1 MVAKEVKFGILGLG
15 RGRKAAQQAAQT
27 AGANLVCVCDLQEE
41 KVKSTAQELD
51 CDWTTSYDQMLER
64 DDIDAIGVYTS
75 SGTHADLAMQAIESG
90 KHVFVTKPMD
100 INLAKCD
107 RLIELAKRANL
118 VLAVDF
124 VRRYRKIDHQIRMA
138 IASGLIGNVILGD
151 LRMKWYRAQ
160 SYYDGGWPPGWR
172 SHSRTEGGSA
182 ANQGVHSIDQLQWF
196 LGAVKTVQGQSS
208 TFNHQIETED
218 CSVGIL
224 TFESGAF
231 GVIQTTTCS
240 YPSLGT
246 TLQINGSKGTI
257 TMDKS
262 GEIELL
268 IAGKENMTVDQIEI
282 DVDLPSNVIEDM
294 VGAVTEGRPV
304 IVDGEEGRK
313 SVQIF
318 TAIYESSRT
327 GKIIHLF

>member
-1 MVAKEVKFGILGLG
+1 MAKEVRFGILGLG
-15 RGRKAAQQAAQT
+15 RGRKSAQTAIQT

-41 KVKSTAQELD
+41 KVKVTAQELD
-51 CDWTTSYDQMLER
+51 CDWTTSYNQMLAR
-64 DDIDAIGVYTS
+64 DDVDAIGVYTS
-75 SGTHADLAMQAIESG
+75 SGTHADFANQAIAVG

-100 INLAKCD
+100 IDLDKCD
-107 RLIELAKRANL
+107 RLIEAAKRANL

-124 VRRYRKIDHQIRMA
+124 IRRYRKTDHQVRQA
-138 IASGLIGNVILGD
+138 VADGLIGNIILGD
-151 LRMKWYRAQ
+151 LRMKWYRSQ

-172 SHSRTEGGSA
+172 SRSSTEGGSA

-196 LGAVKTVQGQSS
+196 MGDVKTVQGRCG
-208 TFNHQIETED
+208 TFNHEIETED

-231 GVIQTTTCS
+231 GMIQTTTCS

-246 TLQINGSKGTI
+246 TLQINSSKGTI

-262 GEIELL
+262 GAIELMIEGQEEVTIDQVEIETDFP
-268 IAGKENMTVDQIEI
+268 ENI
-282 DVDLPSNVIEDM
+282 IEDM
-294 VGAVTEGRPV
+294 VGAIIDGQPIMVS
-304 IVDGEEGRK
+304 GEEGRK
-313 SVQIF
+313 SVAIF

-327 GKIIHLF
+327 GSIVQL

>member
-1 MVAKEVKFGILGLG
+1 MAKEVGFGILGLG
-15 RGRKAAQQAAQT
+15 RGRKAAQTAVQT

-41 KVKSTAQELD
+41 KVKATAQELD
-51 CDWTTSYDQMLER
+51 CDWTTSYDRMLAR

-75 SGTHADLAMQAIESG
+75 SGTHADFANQAVAAG

-100 INLAKCD
+100 IDLDKCD
-107 RLIELAKRANL
+107 RLIEAAKRANL

-124 VRRYRKIDHQIRMA
+124 IRRYRKIDHQVRKA
-138 IASGLIGNVILGD
+138 VVDGLIGNVILGD
-151 LRMKWYRAQ
+151 LRMKWYRSQ
-160 SYYDGGWPPGWR
+160 SYYDGGWPVGWR
-172 SHSRTEGGSA
+172 SRSSTEGGSA

-196 LGAVKTVQGQSS
+196 MGDVKTVQGRCG
-208 TFNHQIETED
+208 TFNHEIETED

-224 TFESGAF
+224 TFASGAF
-231 GVIQTTTCS
+231 GMIQTTTCS

-262 GEIELL
+262 GAVGLVIEGQEGATIDQVEIETDFPDN
-268 IAGKENMTVDQIEI
+268 I
-282 DVDLPSNVIEDM
+282 IEDV
-294 VGAVTEGRPV
+294 VGAIIDGQPIMVS
-304 IVDGEEGRK
+304 GEEGRK
-313 SVQIF
+313 SVAIF

-327 GKIIHLF
+327 GCIVQF

>member
-1 MVAKEVKFGILGLG
+1 MMAKEVRFGILGLG
-15 RGRKAAQQAAQT
+15 RGRKAAQTAIQT

-41 KVKSTAQELD
+41 KVKVTAQELD
-51 CDWTTSYDQMLER
+51 CDWTTSYDQMLAR
-64 DDIDAIGVYTS
+64 DDVDAIGVYTS
-75 SGTHADLAMQAIESG
+75 SGTHADFANQAIAVG

-100 INLAKCD
+100 IDLDKCD
-107 RLIELAKRANL
+107 RLIEAAKRANL

-124 VRRYRKIDHQIRMA
+124 IRRYRKTDHQVRQA
-138 IASGLIGNVILGD
+138 VVDGLIGNIILGD
-151 LRMKWYRAQ
+151 LRMKWYRSQ

-172 SHSRTEGGSA
+172 SRSSTEGGSA

-196 LGAVKTVQGQSS
+196 MGDVKTVQGRCG
-208 TFNHQIETED
+208 TFNHEIETED

-231 GVIQTTTCS
+231 GMIQTTTCS

-262 GEIELL
+262 GAIELM
-268 IAGKENMTVDQIEI
+268 IEGQEEATIDQVEFETDFPENI
-282 DVDLPSNVIEDM
+282 IEDM
-294 VGAVTEGRPV
+294 VGAIIDGQPIMVS
-304 IVDGEEGRK
+304 GEEGRK
-313 SVQIF
+313 SVAIF

-327 GKIIHLF
+327 GSIVQL

>member
-1 MVAKEVKFGILGLG
+1 MAKEVGFGILGLG
-15 RGRKAAQQAAQT
+15 RGRKTAQTAVQT

-41 KVKSTAQELD
+41 KVKATAQELD
-51 CDWTTSYDQMLER
+51 CDWTTSYDRMLAR

-75 SGTHADLAMQAIESG
+75 SGTHADFANQAVAAG

-100 INLAKCD
+100 IDLDKCD
-107 RLIELAKRANL
+107 RLIEAAKRANL

-124 VRRYRKIDHQIRMA
+124 IRRYQKIDHQVRKA
-138 IASGLIGNVILGD
+138 VVDGLIGNVILGD
-151 LRMKWYRAQ
+151 LRMKWYRSQ
-160 SYYDGGWPPGWR
+160 SYYDGGWPVGWR
-172 SHSRTEGGSA
+172 SRSSTEGGSA

-196 LGAVKTVQGQSS
+196 MGDVKTVQGRCG
-208 TFNHQIETED
+208 TFNHEIETED

-224 TFESGAF
+224 TFASGAF
-231 GVIQTTTCS
+231 GMIQTTTCS

-262 GEIELL
+262 GAVGLVIEGQEGATIDQVEIETDFPDN
-268 IAGKENMTVDQIEI
+268 I
-282 DVDLPSNVIEDM
+282 IEDV
-294 VGAVTEGRPV
+294 VGAIIDGQPIMVS
-304 IVDGEEGRK
+304 GEEGRK
-313 SVQIF
+313 SVAIF

-327 GKIIHLF
+327 GRIVQF

>member
-1 MVAKEVKFGILGLG
+1 MGLG
-15 RGRKAAQQAAQT
+15 RGRKAAQTAVQT

-41 KVKSTAQELD
+41 KVKATAQELD
-51 CDWTTSYDQMLER
+51 CDWTTSYDRMLAR

-75 SGTHADLAMQAIESG
+75 SGTHADFANQAVAAG

-100 INLAKCD
+100 IDLDKCD
-107 RLIELAKRANL
+107 HLIEAAKRANL

-124 VRRYRKIDHQIRMA
+124 IRRYRKIDHQVRKA
-138 IASGLIGNVILGD
+138 VVDGLIGNVILGD
-151 LRMKWYRAQ
+151 LRMKWYRGQ
-160 SYYDGGWPPGWR
+160 SYYDGGWPAGWR
-172 SHSRTEGGSA
+172 SRSSTEGGSA

-196 LGAVKTVQGQSS
+196 MGDIKTVQGRCG
-208 TFNHQIETED
+208 TFNHEIETED

-224 TFESGAF
+224 TFASGAF
-231 GVIQTTTCS
+231 GIIQTTTCS

-262 GEIELL
+262 GAVGLVIEGQEGATIDQVEIETDFPDN
-268 IAGKENMTVDQIEI
+268 I
-282 DVDLPSNVIEDM
+282 IEDV
-294 VGAVTEGRPV
+294 VGAIIDGQPIMVS
-304 IVDGEEGRK
+304 GEEGRK
-313 SVQIF
+313 SVAIF

-327 GKIIHLF
+327 GRIVQF

>member
-1 MVAKEVKFGILGLG
+1 MAKEVGFGILGLG
-15 RGRKAAQQAAQT
+15 RGRKAAQTAVQT

-41 KVKSTAQELD
+41 KVKATAQELD
-51 CDWTTSYDQMLER
+51 CDWTTSYDRMLAR

-75 SGTHADLAMQAIESG
+75 SGTHADFANQAVAAG

-100 INLAKCD
+100 IDLDKCD
-107 RLIELAKRANL
+107 HLIEAAKRANL

-124 VRRYRKIDHQIRMA
+124 IRRYRKIDHQVRKA
-138 IASGLIGNVILGD
+138 VVDGLIGNVILGD
-151 LRMKWYRAQ
+151 IRMKWYRGQ
-160 SYYDGGWPPGWR
+160 SYYDGGWPAGWR
-172 SHSRTEGGSA
+172 SRSSTEGGSA

-196 LGAVKTVQGQSS
+196 MGDVKTVQGRCG
-208 TFNHQIETED
+208 TFNHEIETED

-224 TFESGAF
+224 TFASGAF
-231 GVIQTTTCS
+231 GIIQTTTCS

-262 GEIELL
+262 GAVGLVIEGQEGATIDQVEIETDFPDN
-268 IAGKENMTVDQIEI
+268 I
-282 DVDLPSNVIEDM
+282 IEDV
-294 VGAVTEGRPV
+294 VGAIIDGQPIMVS
-304 IVDGEEGRK
+304 GEEGRK
-313 SVQIF
+313 SVAIF

-327 GKIIHLF
+327 GRIVQF

>member
-1 MVAKEVKFGILGLG
+1 MAKEVGFGILGLG
-15 RGRKAAQQAAQT
+15 RGRKAAQTAVQT

-41 KVKSTAQELD
+41 KVKATAQELD
-51 CDWTTSYDQMLER
+51 CDWTTSYDRMLAR

-75 SGTHADLAMQAIESG
+75 SGTHADFANQAVAAG

-100 INLAKCD
+100 IDLDKCD
-107 RLIELAKRANL
+107 RLIEAAKRANL

-124 VRRYRKIDHQIRMA
+124 IRRYRKIDHQVRKA
-138 IASGLIGNVILGD
+138 VADGLIGNVILGD
-151 LRMKWYRAQ
+151 LRMKWYRNQ
-160 SYYDGGWPPGWR
+160 SYYDGGWPAGWR
-172 SHSRTEGGSA
+172 SRSSTEGGSA

-196 LGAVKTVQGQSS
+196 MGDVKTVQGRCG
-208 TFNHQIETED
+208 TFNHEIETED

-224 TFESGAF
+224 TFASGAF
-231 GVIQTTTCS
+231 GMIQTTTCS

-262 GEIELL
+262 GAVGLVIEGQEGATIDQVEIETDFPDN
-268 IAGKENMTVDQIEI
+268 I
-282 DVDLPSNVIEDM
+282 IEDV
-294 VGAVTEGRPV
+294 VGAIIDGQPIMVS
-304 IVDGEEGRK
+304 GEEGRK
-313 SVQIF
+313 SVAIF

-327 GKIIHLF
+327 GRIVQF

>member
-1 MVAKEVKFGILGLG
+1 MAKEVGFGILGLG
-15 RGRKAAQQAAQT
+15 RGRKAAQTAVQT

-41 KVKSTAQELD
+41 KVKATAQELD
-51 CDWTTSYDQMLER
+51 CDWTTSYDRMLAR

-75 SGTHADLAMQAIESG
+75 SGTHADFANQAVAAG

-100 INLAKCD
+100 IDLDKCD
-107 RLIELAKRANL
+107 RLIEAAKRANL

-124 VRRYRKIDHQIRMA
+124 IRRYRKIDHQVRKA
-138 IASGLIGNVILGD
+138 VVDGLIGNVILGD
-151 LRMKWYRAQ
+151 LRMKWYRSQ
-160 SYYDGGWPPGWR
+160 SYYDGGWPAGWR
-172 SHSRTEGGSA
+172 SRSSTEGGSA

-196 LGAVKTVQGQSS
+196 MGDIKTVQGRCG
-208 TFNHQIETED
+208 TFNHEIETED

-224 TFESGAF
+224 TFASGAF
-231 GVIQTTTCS
+231 GIIQTTTCS

-262 GEIELL
+262 GAVGLVIEGQEGATIDQVEIETDFPDN
-268 IAGKENMTVDQIEI
+268 I
-282 DVDLPSNVIEDM
+282 IEDV
-294 VGAVTEGRPV
+294 VGAIIDGQPIMVS
-304 IVDGEEGRK
+304 GEEGRK
-313 SVQIF
+313 SVAIF

-327 GKIIHLF
+327 GRIVQF

>member
-1 MVAKEVKFGILGLG
+1 MAKEVGFGILGLG
-15 RGRKAAQQAAQT
+15 RGRKAAQTAVQT

-41 KVKSTAQELD
+41 KVKATAQELD
-51 CDWTTSYDQMLER
+51 CDWTTSYDRMLAR

-75 SGTHADLAMQAIESG
+75 SGTHADFANQAVAAG

-100 INLAKCD
+100 IDLDKCD
-107 RLIELAKRANL
+107 RLIEAAKRANL

-124 VRRYRKIDHQIRMA
+124 IRRYRKIDHQVRKA
-138 IASGLIGNVILGD
+138 VVDGLIGNVILGD
-151 LRMKWYRAQ
+151 LRMKWYRGQ
-160 SYYDGGWPPGWR
+160 SYYDGGWPAGWR
-172 SHSRTEGGSA
+172 SRSSTEGGSA

-196 LGAVKTVQGQSS
+196 MGDVKTVQGRCG
-208 TFNHQIETED
+208 TFNHEIETED

-224 TFESGAF
+224 TFASGAF
-231 GVIQTTTCS
+231 GMIQTTTCS

-262 GEIELL
+262 GAVGLVIEGQEGATIDQVEIETDFPDN
-268 IAGKENMTVDQIEI
+268 I
-282 DVDLPSNVIEDM
+282 IEDV
-294 VGAVTEGRPV
+294 VGAIIDGQPIMVS
-304 IVDGEEGRK
+304 GEEGRK
-313 SVQIF
+313 SVAIF

-327 GKIIHLF
+327 GRIVQF

>member
-1 MVAKEVKFGILGLG
+1 MAKEVGFGILGLG
-15 RGRKAAQQAAQT
+15 HGRKAAQTTVQT

-41 KVKSTAQELD
+41 KVKATAQELD
-51 CDWTTSYDQMLER
+51 CDWTTSYDRMLAR

-75 SGTHADLAMQAIESG
+75 SGTHADFANQAVAAG

-100 INLAKCD
+100 IDLDKCD
-107 RLIELAKRANL
+107 RLIEAAKRANL

-124 VRRYRKIDHQIRMA
+124 IRRYRKIDHQVRKA
-138 IASGLIGNVILGD
+138 VVDGLIGNVILGD
-151 LRMKWYRAQ
+151 LRMKWYRSQ
-160 SYYDGGWPPGWR
+160 SYYDGGWPVGWR
-172 SHSRTEGGSA
+172 SRSSTEGGSA

-196 LGAVKTVQGQSS
+196 MGDVKTVQGRCG
-208 TFNHQIETED
+208 TFNHEIETED

-224 TFESGAF
+224 TFASGAF
-231 GVIQTTTCS
+231 GMIQTTTCS

-262 GEIELL
+262 GAVGLVIEGQEGATIDQVEIETDFPDN
-268 IAGKENMTVDQIEI
+268 I
-282 DVDLPSNVIEDM
+282 IEDV
-294 VGAVTEGRPV
+294 VGAIIDGQPIMVS
-304 IVDGEEGRK
+304 GEEGRK
-313 SVQIF
+313 SVAIF

-327 GKIIHLF
+327 GRIVQF

>member
-1 MVAKEVKFGILGLG
+1 MAKEVGFGILGLG
-15 RGRKAAQQAAQT
+15 RGRKAAQTAVQT

-41 KVKSTAQELD
+41 KVKATAQELD
-51 CDWTTSYDQMLER
+51 CDWTTSYDRMLAR

-75 SGTHADLAMQAIESG
+75 SGTHADFANQAVAAG

-100 INLAKCD
+100 IDLDKCD
-107 RLIELAKRANL
+107 RLIEAAKRANL

-124 VRRYRKIDHQIRMA
+124 IRRYRKIDHQVRKA
-138 IASGLIGNVILGD
+138 VEDGLIGNVILGD
-151 LRMKWYRAQ
+151 LRMKWYRSQ
-160 SYYDGGWPPGWR
+160 SYYDGGWPAGWR
-172 SHSRTEGGSA
+172 SRSSTEGGSA

-196 LGAVKTVQGQSS
+196 MGDVKTVQGRCG
-208 TFNHQIETED
+208 TFNHEIETED

-224 TFESGAF
+224 TFASGAF
-231 GVIQTTTCS
+231 GIIQTTTCS

-262 GEIELL
+262 GAVGLVIEGQEGATIDQVEIETDFPDN
-268 IAGKENMTVDQIEI
+268 I
-282 DVDLPSNVIEDM
+282 IEDV
-294 VGAVTEGRPV
+294 VGAIIDGQPIMVS
-304 IVDGEEGRK
+304 GEEGRK
-313 SVQIF
+313 SVAIF

-327 GKIIHLF
+327 GRIVQF

>member
-1 MVAKEVKFGILGLG
+1 MMAKEVRFGILGLG
-15 RGRKAAQQAAQT
+15 RGRKAAQTAIQT

-41 KVKSTAQELD
+41 KVKVTAQELD
-51 CDWTTSYDQMLER
+51 CDWTTSYDQMLAR
-64 DDIDAIGVYTS
+64 DDVDAIGVYTS
-75 SGTHADLAMQAIESG
+75 SGTHADFANQAIAVG

-100 INLAKCD
+100 IDLDKCD
-107 RLIELAKRANL
+107 RLIEAAKRANL

-124 VRRYRKIDHQIRMA
+124 IRRYRKTDHQVRQA
-138 IASGLIGNVILGD
+138 VADGLIGNIILGD
-151 LRMKWYRAQ
+151 LRMKWYRSQ

-172 SHSRTEGGSA
+172 SRSSTEGGSA

-196 LGAVKTVQGQSS
+196 MGDVKTVQGRCG
-208 TFNHQIETED
+208 TFNHEIETED

-231 GVIQTTTCS
+231 GMIQTTTCS

-262 GEIELL
+262 GAIELMIEGQEEATIDQVEIETDFP
-268 IAGKENMTVDQIEI
+268 ENI
-282 DVDLPSNVIEDM
+282 
-294 VGAVTEGRPV
+294 
-304 IVDGEEGRK
+304 
-313 SVQIF
+313 
-318 TAIYESSRT
+318 
-327 GKIIHLF
+327 

>member
-1 MVAKEVKFGILGLG
+1 
-15 RGRKAAQQAAQT
+15 
-27 AGANLVCVCDLQEE
+27 
-41 KVKSTAQELD
+41 
-51 CDWTTSYDQMLER
+51 MLAR
-64 DDIDAIGVYTS
+64 DDVDAIGVYTS
-75 SGTHADLAMQAIESG
+75 SGTHADFANQAIAVG

-100 INLAKCD
+100 IDLDKCD
-107 RLIELAKRANL
+107 RLIEAAKRANL

-124 VRRYRKIDHQIRMA
+124 IRRYRKTNHQVRQA
-138 IASGLIGNVILGD
+138 VADGLIGNIILGD
-151 LRMKWYRAQ
+151 LRMKWYRSQ

-172 SHSRTEGGSA
+172 SRSSTEGGSA

-196 LGAVKTVQGQSS
+196 MGDVKTVQGRCG
-208 TFNHQIETED
+208 TFNHEIETED

-231 GVIQTTTCS
+231 GMIQTTTCS

-262 GEIELL
+262 GAIELM
-268 IAGKENMTVDQIEI
+268 IEGQEEATIDQVEFETDFPENI
-282 DVDLPSNVIEDM
+282 IEDM
-294 VGAVTEGRPV
+294 VGAIIDGQPIMVS
-304 IVDGEEGRK
+304 GEEGRK
-313 SVQIF
+313 SVAIF

-327 GKIIHLF
+327 GSIVQL

>member
-1 MVAKEVKFGILGLG
+1 MAKEVGFGILGLG
-15 RGRKAAQQAAQT
+15 RGRKAAQTAVQT

-41 KVKSTAQELD
+41 KVKATAQELD
-51 CDWTTSYDQMLER
+51 CDWTTSYDRMLAR

-75 SGTHADLAMQAIESG
+75 SGTHADFANQAVAAG

-100 INLAKCD
+100 IDLDKCD
-107 RLIELAKRANL
+107 RLIEAAKRANL

-124 VRRYRKIDHQIRMA
+124 IRRYRKIDHQVRKA
-138 IASGLIGNVILGD
+138 VADGLIGNVILGD
-151 LRMKWYRAQ
+151 LRMKWYRNQ
-160 SYYDGGWPPGWR
+160 SYYDGGWPAGWR
-172 SHSRTEGGSA
+172 SRSSTEGGSA

-196 LGAVKTVQGQSS
+196 MGDVKTVQGRCG
-208 TFNHQIETED
+208 TFNHEIETED

-224 TFESGAF
+224 TFASGAF
-231 GVIQTTTCS
+231 GMIQTTTCS

-262 GEIELL
+262 GAVGLVIEGQEGATIDQVEIETDFPNN
-268 IAGKENMTVDQIEI
+268 I
-282 DVDLPSNVIEDM
+282 IEDV
-294 VGAVTEGRPV
+294 VGAIIHGQPIMVS
-304 IVDGEEGRK
+304 GEEGRK
-313 SVQIF
+313 SVAIF

-327 GKIIHLF
+327 GRIVQF

>member
-1 MVAKEVKFGILGLG
+1 MAKEVGFGILGLG
-15 RGRKAAQQAAQT
+15 RGRKAAQTAVQT

-41 KVKSTAQELD
+41 KVKATAQELD
-51 CDWTTSYDQMLER
+51 CDWTTSYDRMLAR

-75 SGTHADLAMQAIESG
+75 SGTHADFANQAVAAG

-100 INLAKCD
+100 IDLDKCD
-107 RLIELAKRANL
+107 RLIEAAKRANL

-124 VRRYRKIDHQIRMA
+124 IRRYRKIDHQVRKA
-138 IASGLIGNVILGD
+138 VEDGLIGNVILGD
-151 LRMKWYRAQ
+151 LRMKWYRSQ
-160 SYYDGGWPPGWR
+160 SYYDGGWPAGWR
-172 SHSRTEGGSA
+172 SRSSTEGGSA

-196 LGAVKTVQGQSS
+196 MGDIKTVQGRCG
-208 TFNHQIETED
+208 TFNHEIETED

-224 TFESGAF
+224 TFASGAF
-231 GVIQTTTCS
+231 GMIQTTTCS

-262 GEIELL
+262 GAVGLVIEGQEGATIDQVEIETDFPDN
-268 IAGKENMTVDQIEI
+268 I
-282 DVDLPSNVIEDM
+282 IEDV
-294 VGAVTEGRPV
+294 VGAIIDGQPIMVS
-304 IVDGEEGRK
+304 GEEGRK
-313 SVQIF
+313 SVAIF

-327 GKIIHLF
+327 GRIVQF

>member
-1 MVAKEVKFGILGLG
+1 MMAKEVRFGILGLG
-15 RGRKAAQQAAQT
+15 RGRKAAQTAIQT

-41 KVKSTAQELD
+41 KVKVTAQELD
-51 CDWTTSYDQMLER
+51 CDWTTSYDQMLAR
-64 DDIDAIGVYTS
+64 DDVDAIGVYTS
-75 SGTHADLAMQAIESG
+75 SGTHADFANQAIAVG

-100 INLAKCD
+100 IDLDKCD
-107 RLIELAKRANL
+107 RLIEAAKRANL

-124 VRRYRKIDHQIRMA
+124 IRRYRKTDHQVRQA
-138 IASGLIGNVILGD
+138 VADGLIGNIILGD
-151 LRMKWYRAQ
+151 LRMKWYRSQ

-172 SHSRTEGGSA
+172 SRSSTEGGSA

-196 LGAVKTVQGQSS
+196 MGDVKTVQGRCG
-208 TFNHQIETED
+208 TFNHEIETED

-231 GVIQTTTCS
+231 GMIQTTTCS

-262 GEIELL
+262 GAIELM
-268 IAGKENMTVDQIEI
+268 IEGQEEATIDQVEFETDFPENI
-282 DVDLPSNVIEDM
+282 IEDM
-294 VGAVTEGRPV
+294 VGAIIDGQPIMVS
-304 IVDGEEGRK
+304 GEEGRK
-313 SVQIF
+313 SVAIF

-327 GKIIHLF
+327 GSIVQL

>member
-1 MVAKEVKFGILGLG
+1 MAKEVGFGILGLG
-15 RGRKAAQQAAQT
+15 RGRKAAQTTVQT

-41 KVKSTAQELD
+41 KVKATAQELD
-51 CDWTTSYDQMLER
+51 CDWTTSYDRMLAR

-75 SGTHADLAMQAIESG
+75 SGTHADFANQAVAAG

-100 INLAKCD
+100 IDLDKCD
-107 RLIELAKRANL
+107 RLIEAAKRANL

-124 VRRYRKIDHQIRMA
+124 IRRYRKIDHQVRKA
-138 IASGLIGNVILGD
+138 VVDGLIGNVILGD
-151 LRMKWYRAQ
+151 LRMKWYRSQ
-160 SYYDGGWPPGWR
+160 SYYDGGWPVGWR
-172 SHSRTEGGSA
+172 SRSSTEGGSA

-196 LGAVKTVQGQSS
+196 MGDVKTVQGRCG
-208 TFNHQIETED
+208 TFNHEIETED

-224 TFESGAF
+224 TFASGAF
-231 GVIQTTTCS
+231 GMIQTTTCS

-262 GEIELL
+262 GAVGLVIEGQEGATIDQVEIETDFPDN
-268 IAGKENMTVDQIEI
+268 I
-282 DVDLPSNVIEDM
+282 IEDV
-294 VGAVTEGRPV
+294 VGAIIDGQPIMVS
-304 IVDGEEGRK
+304 GEEGRK
-313 SVQIF
+313 SVAIF

-327 GKIIHLF
+327 GRIVQF

>member
-1 MVAKEVKFGILGLG
+1 MAKEVGFGILGLG
-15 RGRKAAQQAAQT
+15 RGRKAAQTAVQT

-41 KVKSTAQELD
+41 KVKATAQELD
-51 CDWTTSYDQMLER
+51 CDWTTSYDRMLAR

-75 SGTHADLAMQAIESG
+75 SGTHADFANQAVAAG

-100 INLAKCD
+100 IDLDKCD
-107 RLIELAKRANL
+107 RLIEAAKRANL

-124 VRRYRKIDHQIRMA
+124 IRRYRKIDHQVRKA
-138 IASGLIGNVILGD
+138 VADGLIGNVILGD
-151 LRMKWYRAQ
+151 LRMKWYRNQ
-160 SYYDGGWPPGWR
+160 SYYDGGWPAGWR
-172 SHSRTEGGSA
+172 SRSSTEGGSA

-196 LGAVKTVQGQSS
+196 MGDVKTVQGRCG
-208 TFNHQIETED
+208 TFNHEIETED

-224 TFESGAF
+224 TFASGAF
-231 GVIQTTTCS
+231 GMIQTTTCS

-262 GEIELL
+262 GAVGLVIEGQEGATIDQVEIETDFPNN
-268 IAGKENMTVDQIEI
+268 I
-282 DVDLPSNVIEDM
+282 IEDV
-294 VGAVTEGRPV
+294 VGAIIDGQPIMVS
-304 IVDGEEGRK
+304 GEEGRK
-313 SVQIF
+313 SVAIF

-327 GKIIHLF
+327 GCIVQF

>member
-1 MVAKEVKFGILGLG
+1 MAKEVGFGILGLG
-15 RGRKAAQQAAQT
+15 RGRKAAQTAVQT

-41 KVKSTAQELD
+41 KVKATAQELD
-51 CDWTTSYDQMLER
+51 CDWTTSYDRMLAR

-75 SGTHADLAMQAIESG
+75 SGTHADFANQAVAAG

-100 INLAKCD
+100 IDLDKCD
-107 RLIELAKRANL
+107 RLIEAAKRANL

-124 VRRYRKIDHQIRMA
+124 IRRYRKIDHQVRKA
-138 IASGLIGNVILGD
+138 VVDGLIGNVILGD
-151 LRMKWYRAQ
+151 LRMKWYRSQ
-160 SYYDGGWPPGWR
+160 SYYDGGWPAGWR
-172 SHSRTEGGSA
+172 SRSSTEGGSA

-196 LGAVKTVQGQSS
+196 MGDVKTVQGRCG
-208 TFNHQIETED
+208 TFNHEIETED

-224 TFESGAF
+224 TFASGAF
-231 GVIQTTTCS
+231 GMIQTTTCS

-262 GEIELL
+262 GAVGLVIEGQEGATIDQVEIETDFPDN
-268 IAGKENMTVDQIEI
+268 I
-282 DVDLPSNVIEDM
+282 IEDV
-294 VGAVTEGRPV
+294 VGAIIDGQPIMVS
-304 IVDGEEGRK
+304 GEEGRK
-313 SVQIF
+313 SVAIF

-327 GKIIHLF
+327 GRIVQF

>member
-1 MVAKEVKFGILGLG
+1 MMAKEVRFGILGLG
-15 RGRKAAQQAAQT
+15 RGRKAAQTAIQT

-41 KVKSTAQELD
+41 KVKVTAQELD
-51 CDWTTSYDQMLER
+51 CDWTTSYDQMLAR
-64 DDIDAIGVYTS
+64 DDVDAIGVYTS
-75 SGTHADLAMQAIESG
+75 SGTHADFANQAIAVG

-100 INLAKCD
+100 IDLDKCD
-107 RLIELAKRANL
+107 RLIEAAKRANL

-124 VRRYRKIDHQIRMA
+124 IRRYRKTDHQVRQA
-138 IASGLIGNVILGD
+138 VADGLIGNIILGD
-151 LRMKWYRAQ
+151 LRMKWYRSQ

-172 SHSRTEGGSA
+172 SRSSTEGGSA

-196 LGAVKTVQGQSS
+196 MGDVKTVQGRCG
-208 TFNHQIETED
+208 TFNHEIETED

-231 GVIQTTTCS
+231 GMIQTTTCS

-262 GEIELL
+262 GAIELMIEGQEEATIDQVEIETDFP
-268 IAGKENMTVDQIEI
+268 ENI
-282 DVDLPSNVIEDM
+282 IEDM
-294 VGAVTEGRPV
+294 VGAIIDGQPIMVS
-304 IVDGEEGRK
+304 GEEGRK
-313 SVQIF
+313 SVAIF
-318 TAIYESSRT
+318 TSIYESSRT
-327 GKIIHLF
+327 GSIVQL

>member
-1 MVAKEVKFGILGLG
+1 MAKEVRFGILGLG
-15 RGRKAAQQAAQT
+15 RGRKAAQTAIQT

-41 KVKSTAQELD
+41 KVKVTAQELD
-51 CDWTTSYDQMLER
+51 CDWTTSYDQMLAR
-64 DDIDAIGVYTS
+64 DDVDAIGVYTS
-75 SGTHADLAMQAIESG
+75 SGTHADFANQAIAVG

-100 INLAKCD
+100 IDLDKCD
-107 RLIELAKRANL
+107 RLIEAAKRANL

-124 VRRYRKIDHQIRMA
+124 IRRYRKTDHQVRQA
-138 IASGLIGNVILGD
+138 VVDGLIGNIILGD
-151 LRMKWYRAQ
+151 LRMKWYRSQ

-172 SHSRTEGGSA
+172 SRSSTEGGSA

-196 LGAVKTVQGQSS
+196 MGDVKTVQGRCG
-208 TFNHQIETED
+208 TFNHEIETED

-231 GVIQTTTCS
+231 GMIQTTTCS

-262 GEIELL
+262 GAIELM
-268 IAGKENMTVDQIEI
+268 IEGQEEATIDQVEFETDFPENI
-282 DVDLPSNVIEDM
+282 IEDM
-294 VGAVTEGRPV
+294 VGAIIDGQPIMVS
-304 IVDGEEGRK
+304 GEEGRK
-313 SVQIF
+313 SVAIF

-327 GKIIHLF
+327 GSIVQL